1 MRTYTCKYLDYYY
14 YFSLMLVYILRAALG
29 IAILIGF
36 CVLISNNRK
45 AINWKLVGSGLLIQ
59 VVLAFLV
66 IKIPF
71 MTGFFK
77 GIVDFFLVIIA
88 AAQESAGFLFGDLA
102 TNPAFG
108 FAFSVLPI
116 IIFFSALT
124 SLFYYYGILQKIV
137 YGFAWAMNK
146 TMKLTG
152 AESLS
157 AAANIFIGQTEAP
170 LVIKPYLDKMS
181 RSELMSIMTGGM
193 ATIAG
198 SVFGAYISI
207 LGGDSPAAQQ
217 EFGMHLLVASL
228 ISAPAALLVA
238 KILVPE
244 DPDRLINNDLN
255 IPKSAAGS
263 NMLDALA
270 KGTTDGVRLAVNVGA
285 MLFAF
290 MAFIYLGNNVLELI
304 GSSLNINDNIAD
316 MTGGKYD
323 KLSLQLFMGY
333 LFAPLAWI
341 IGINGGEILYVG
353 QLLGEKTILNEFVA
367 YASLGDM
374 QSAGTIS
381 KRSTIIAAYALCGFA
396 NFASIGI
403 QIGGISSLAPGRRQ
417 DLTELG
423 FKALIGGTIA
433 TMLTGCLAGAFIA

>member
-1 MRTYTCKYLDYYY
+1 
-14 YFSLMLVYILRAALG
+14 MLIYILRAILGVVVLLG
-29 IAILIGF
+29 ICYAI
-36 CVLISNNRK
+36 SSNRK
-45 AINWKLVGSGLLIQ
+45 AINWSLVLTGLLIQ

-66 IKIPF
+66 IRIPVV
-71 MTGFFK
+71 TNFFK
-77 GIVDFFLVIIA
+77 SIVDVFLVVIS
-88 AAQESAGFLFGDLA
+88 AAQESAAFLFGDLA
-102 TNPAFG
+102 TQTAFG

-124 SLFYYYGILQKIV
+124 SLFYYYGVLQKIV
-137 YGFAWAMNK
+137 YGFAWLMNR

-181 RSELMSIMTGGM
+181 KSELMSIMTGGM

-207 LGGDSPAAQQ
+207 LGGSDATAQQ

-244 DPDRLINNDLN
+244 DPDRPINNDLS
-255 IPKSAAGS
+255 IPRSAAGS

-270 KGTTDGVRLAVNVGA
+270 KGTSDGVRLAVNVGA
-285 MLFAF
+285 MLLAF
-290 MAFIYLGNNVLELI
+290 MALIYLGNNLL
-304 GSSLNINDNIAD
+304 GLLGGALDINDDIAS
-316 MTGGKYD
+316 MTGGKFD
-323 KLSLQLFMGY
+323 KLSLQFFMGY

-341 IGINGGEILYVG
+341 IGISGDEVLYVG

-367 YASLGDM
+367 YATLGDM
-374 QSAGTIS
+374 QANGLLG

-403 QIGGISSLAPGRRQ
+403 QIGGISALAPGRRQ
-417 DLTELG
+417 ALTELG
-423 FKALIGGTIA
+423 FKALIGGTVA
-433 TMLTGCLAGAFIA
+433 TMLTGCLAGAFIG